1 MNKVLITT
9 NCEECGSDLFIVS
22 NGYHTCKGCGFVSED
37 LVLEEQI
44 FYSHENKNSSYLK
57 NTTIG
62 NRLERIRHQ
71 YTSRINSMIKLDCNK
86 NKHQLLIQTAR
97 EKIKILLFILRLP
110 EKDIRAILTI
120 FKDFH
125 PKIRKGTKFRDIEK
139 LIPCVIFVYYKY
151 YESRPISSVELI
163 NYSKISRKELKNFI
177 THNSHLWAGHNMD
190 KQSMVLKLILK
201 VTEEYKLGMDFYY
214 QSEKILLGLWE
225 YICDTTEHLLV
236 GFACSLTILCVSGYK
251 VRVSN
256 ICEKLNIS
264 MSNIS
269 KKFKDKIV
277 KAFKLEDYKSLVKSA
292 ELIKRFLIGLG
303 LIDSII

>member
-1 MNKVLITT
+1 MNKLITN
-9 NCEECGSDLFIVS
+9 NCKECGSDIIIVS
-22 NGYHTCKGCGFVSED
+22 NGHHTCRGCGFVSED

-44 FYSHENKNSSYLK
+44 FYSHGNKTSSYLK

-62 NRLERIRHQ
+62 TRLERIRHQ
-71 YTSRINSMIKLDCNK
+71 YTSRMNSMIKLDCAK
-86 NKHQLLIQTAR
+86 NKHKLLIQTAWD
-97 EKIKILLFILRLP
+97 KIKTLLFILRLP
-110 EKDIRAILTI
+110 EKDIRVIFTV

-125 PKIRKGTKFRDIEK
+125 PKIQKGTRFRNPEK
-139 LIPCVIFVYYKY
+139 LIPCIIFVYYKY

-163 NYSKISRKELKNFI
+163 NYSKISRKELNDFL
-177 THNSHLWAGHNMD
+177 THNSHLWAGYNMD

-225 YICDTTEHLLV
+225 YICDTTEQILA

-251 VRVSN
+251 VRISN

-277 KAFKLEDYKSLVKSA
+277 KAFKLENYKSLVKSA
-292 ELIKRFLIGLG
+292 ELIKRFLIGLS
-303 LIDSII
+303 LIDSMV

>member
-1 MNKVLITT
+1 MNKLIAN
-9 NCEECGSDLFIVS
+9 NCEECGSDILIVS
-22 NGYHTCKGCGFVSED
+22 NGYHTCRGCGFVSGD

-44 FYSHENKNSSYLK
+44 FYSHENNTSSYFK

-71 YTSRINSMIKLDCNK
+71 YTSRMNSMIKLDYDRNK
-86 NKHQLLIQTAR
+86 NQLLIQTVW
-97 EKIKILLFILRLP
+97 EEIKTLLFILRLP
-110 EKDIRAILTI
+110 EKDIRAIITI

-125 PKIRKGTKFRDIEK
+125 PKIQKGTKFRNPEK
-139 LIPCVIFVYYKY
+139 LIPCIIFIYYKY

-163 NYSKISRKELKNFI
+163 NYSKISRKELNNFLN
-177 THNSHLWAGHNMD
+177 HNSHLWAGHNMG

-225 YICDTTEHLLV
+225 YICDTTEQILT
-236 GFACSLTILCVSGYK
+236 GFACSLTILCVSGYQ

-256 ICEKLNIS
+256 ICEKLNVS
-264 MSNIS
+264 MTNIS

-277 KAFKLEDYKSLVKSA
+277 KEFKLENYKSLVKSA
-292 ELIKRFLIGLG
+292 ELIKRFLIGLS
-303 LIDSII
+303 LIDLII

>member
-1 MNKVLITT
+1 MNKLITN

-22 NGYHTCKGCGFVSED
+22 NGYHTCTGCGFVSEG

-44 FYSHENKNSSYLK
+44 FYSHENKTSSYLK

-62 NRLERIRHQ
+62 NHLERIRLQ
-71 YTSRINSMIKLDCNK
+71 YTSRMNSMIKLDCDRNK
-86 NKHQLLIQTAR
+86 NQLLIQTVWN
-97 EKIKILLFILRLP
+97 EIKTLLFILRLP

-125 PKIRKGTKFRDIEK
+125 PKIQKKTKFRKPEK
-139 LIPCVIFVYYKY
+139 LVPCIIFVYYKY

-163 NYSKISRKELKNFI
+163 NYSKINLKELNDFLS
-177 THNSHLWAGHNMD
+177 HNNHLWAGHNMD

-225 YICDTTEHLLV
+225 YICDTTEHLLA

-251 VRVSN
+251 VRISN

-277 KAFKLEDYKSLVKSA
+277 KVFKLENFKSLVKSA
-292 ELIKRFLIGLG
+292 ELIKRFLIGLS

>member
-1 MNKVLITT
+1 MNKLITN
-9 NCEECGSDLFIVS
+9 NCEECGSDLFIAS
-22 NGYHTCKGCGFVSED
+22 NGYHTCKGCGFVSEG

-44 FYSHENKNSSYLK
+44 FYSHENKASSYFK

-62 NRLERIRHQ
+62 TRLERIRLQ
-71 YTSRINSMIKLDCNK
+71 YTSRMNSMIKLDCDK
-86 NKHQLLIQTAR
+86 NKHQLLIQGAR
-97 EKIKILLFILRLP
+97 EEIKTLLFILRLP
-110 EKDIRAILTI
+110 EKDIRVIFTV

-125 PKIRKGTKFRDIEK
+125 PKIQKGTKFRNPEK
-139 LIPCVIFVYYKY
+139 LIPCIIFVYYKY
-151 YESRPISSVELI
+151 YESRPISSIELV
-163 NYSKISRKELKNFI
+163 NYSKITQKELNNFL
-177 THNSHLWAGHNMD
+177 THNSHLWAGYNMD
-190 KQSMVLKLILK
+190 KLSMVLKLILK

-225 YICDTTEHLLV
+225 YICDTTEQILA
-236 GFACSLTILCVSGYK
+236 GFACSLTILCIGGYK
-251 VRVSN
+251 VRASN

-277 KAFKLEDYKSLVKSA
+277 KVFKLENYKTLVKSA
-292 ELIKRFLIGLG
+292 ELIKRFLIGLS

>member
-1 MNKVLITT
+1 MNKLITN
-9 NCEECGSDLFIVS
+9 NCEECGSDLFIAS

-44 FYSHENKNSSYLK
+44 FFSHGNKTNSNLN

-62 NRLERIRHQ
+62 NCLEIIRRQ
-71 YTSRINSMIKLDCNK
+71 YTSRMNSMIKLDCDRNK
-86 NKHQLLIQTAR
+86 NQLLIQTVWK
-97 EKIKILLFILRLP
+97 EIKTLLFILRLP
-110 EKDIRAILTI
+110 EKDMRAIFTV

-125 PKIRKGTKFRDIEK
+125 PKIQKGIKFRNPEK
-139 LIPCVIFVYYKY
+139 LIPCIIFVYYKY
-151 YESRPISSVELI
+151 YESRSISSVELI
-163 NYSKISRKELKNFI
+163 NYSKISRKELNEFLYHK
-177 THNSHLWAGHNMD
+177 SHLWAGYNMD
-190 KQSMVLKLILK
+190 KQSMALKLILK

-225 YICDTTEHLLV
+225 YICDTTEQILA

-251 VRVSN
+251 VRISN
-256 ICEKLNIS
+256 ICENLNIS

-277 KAFKLEDYKSLVKSA
+277 KTFKLENYKSLVKSA
-292 ELIKRFLIGLG
+292 ELIKRFLIGLS

>member
-1 MNKVLITT
+1 MNKLITN
-9 NCEECGSDLFIVS
+9 NCEECGSDLFIAS
-22 NGYHTCKGCGFVSED
+22 NGYHTCKGCGFVSEG
-37 LVLEEQI
+37 LILEEQI
-44 FYSHENKNSSYLK
+44 FYSHENKTSCYFK

-62 NRLERIRHQ
+62 TRLERIRHQ
-71 YTSRINSMIKLDCNK
+71 YTSRMNSMIKLDCDK
-86 NKHQLLIQTAR
+86 NKHQLLIQGAR
-97 EKIKILLFILRLP
+97 EEIKTLLFILRLP
-110 EKDIRAILTI
+110 EKDIRVIFTI

-125 PKIRKGTKFRDIEK
+125 PKIQKGTKFRKPEK
-139 LIPCVIFVYYKY
+139 LIPCIIFVYYKY

-163 NYSKISRKELKNFI
+163 NYSRINLKELNDFLY
-177 THNSHLWAGHNMD
+177 HNNHLWAGHNMD

-225 YICDTTEHLLV
+225 YICDTTEHLLA
-236 GFACSLTILCVSGYK
+236 GIACSLTILCVSGYK

-277 KAFKLEDYKSLVKSA
+277 KAFKLEEYKSLVKSA
-292 ELIKRFLIGLG
+292 ELIKRFLIGLS

>member
-1 MNKVLITT
+1 MNKLIAN
-9 NCEECGSDLFIVS
+9 NCEECGSDILIVS
-22 NGYHTCKGCGFVSED
+22 NGYHTCRGCGFVSGD

-44 FYSHENKNSSYLK
+44 FYSHENNTSSYFK

-71 YTSRINSMIKLDCNK
+71 YTSRMNSMIKLDYDRNK
-86 NKHQLLIQTAR
+86 NQLLIQTVW
-97 EKIKILLFILRLP
+97 EEIKTLLFILRLP
-110 EKDIRAILTI
+110 EKDIRAIITI

-125 PKIRKGTKFRDIEK
+125 PKIQKGTKFRNPEK
-139 LIPCVIFVYYKY
+139 FIPCIIFIYYKY

-163 NYSKISRKELKNFI
+163 NYSKISRKELNNFLN
-177 THNSHLWAGHNMD
+177 HNSHLWAGHNMG

-225 YICDTTEHLLV
+225 YICDTTEQILA

-277 KAFKLEDYKSLVKSA
+277 KEFKLENYKSLVKSA
-292 ELIKRFLIGLG
+292 ELIKRFLIGLS
-303 LIDSII
+303 LIDLII

>member
-1 MNKVLITT
+1 VIMNKLITN
-9 NCEECGSDLFIVS
+9 NCIECGSDILIVS
-22 NGYHTCKGCGFVSED
+22 NGYHTCRGCGFVSED

-44 FYSHENKNSSYLK
+44 FYSHENNTSSYFK

-71 YTSRINSMIKLDCNK
+71 YTSRMNSMIKLDYDRNK
-86 NKHQLLIQTAR
+86 NQLLIQTVW
-97 EKIKILLFILRLP
+97 EEIKTLLFILRLP
-110 EKDIRAILTI
+110 EKDIRAIFTI

-125 PKIRKGTKFRDIEK
+125 PKIQKGTKFRDPEK
-139 LIPCVIFVYYKY
+139 LIPCIIFVYYKY
-151 YESRPISSVELI
+151 YESRPISSEELI
-163 NYSKISRKELKNFI
+163 NYSKISGKELNFFL
-177 THNSHLWAGHNMD
+177 THYSYLWAGYNMD
-190 KQSMVLKLILK
+190 KQSMVLQLILK

-225 YICDTTEHLLV
+225 YICDTTEQILA

-251 VRVSN
+251 VRISN

-277 KAFKLEDYKSLVKSA
+277 KENRLLQFILL
-292 ELIKRFLIGLG
+292 F
-303 LIDSII
+303 

>member
-1 MNKVLITT
+1 MNKVLITN

-22 NGYHTCKGCGFVSED
+22 NGHHTCTGCGFVSED

-44 FYSHENKNSSYLK
+44 FYSHENKTNSYLK

-62 NRLERIRHQ
+62 KRLERIRCQ
-71 YTSRINSMIKLDCNK
+71 YTSRMHSMIKLDGDR

-97 EKIKILLFILRLP
+97 KKIKTLLFILRLP

-125 PKIRKGTKFRDIEK
+125 PKIKKGTTFRNPEK
-139 LIPCVIFVYYKY
+139 LIPCIIFVYYKY

-163 NYSKISRKELKNFI
+163 NYSKISRKELNDFLY
-177 THNSHLWAGHNMD
+177 HNSHLWAGYNMD

-225 YICDTTEHLLV
+225 YICDTTEQILA

-251 VRVSN
+251 VRISN
-256 ICEKLNIS
+256 ICENLNIS

-269 KKFKDKIV
+269 KKFKNKIV
-277 KAFKLEDYKSLVKSA
+277 KAFKLENYKSLAKSA
-292 ELIKRFLIGLG
+292 ELIKRLLIGLS